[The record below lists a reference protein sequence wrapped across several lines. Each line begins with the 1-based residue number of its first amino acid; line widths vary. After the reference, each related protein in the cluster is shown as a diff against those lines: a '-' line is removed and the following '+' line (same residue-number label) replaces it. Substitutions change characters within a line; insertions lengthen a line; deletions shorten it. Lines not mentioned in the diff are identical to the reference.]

1 VQRTRTRRRERR
13 HCALDRRHDRHD
25 RPGAHR
31 SVVDMRIDLEKLRC
45 PPTVPRFS
53 QEFTVKRLIPAMNAV
68 QMELRKK
75 GEFFFPENMRT
86 GWIFPFHAL
95 CRKSLYSARPH
106 Y

>member
-1 VQRTRTRRRERR
+1 VHWTE
-13 HCALDRRHDRHD
+13 
-25 RPGAHR
+25 G
-31 SVVDMRIDLEKLRC
+31 MID
-45 PPTVPRFS
+45 TIG